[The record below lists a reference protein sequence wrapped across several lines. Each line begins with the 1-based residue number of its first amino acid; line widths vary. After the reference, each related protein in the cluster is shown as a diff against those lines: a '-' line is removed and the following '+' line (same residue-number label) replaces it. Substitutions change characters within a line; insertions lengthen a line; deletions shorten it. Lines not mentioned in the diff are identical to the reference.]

1 MTRGRGKRNTLTKED
16 KILSYLILS
25 WITLMVV
32 TGEFVPFEDYIGSII
47 KHIIEE
53 REEADND

>member
-32 TGEFVPFEDYIGSII
+32 TGEFVPLEDYIGSII